1 MSGVQPPSGNLAMKA
16 GFAALCLIIL
26 LAAANYLAG
35 AILFMTF
42 FDSPGKADFFT
53 IEHAIAAQ
61 PNAQTMKKIKFSG
74 GLALLLCLGV
84 PLALVLTTRRKKP
97 DLFGN
102 ARFANLKDIQQEK
115 LDANKGVVIGK
126 FKDSFLRLGG
136 YEFVLLAA
144 PTRTGKGVGFCIP
157 NLLQFQ
163 ESVVVLDIKGENY
176 NLSSEFRRRYMGNEI
191 FYFNPF
197 SETTHRWNPLSYIST
212 NPNFRTNDLMAL
224 AAIIYP
230 ANEKDPFWSDSARN
244 LFVGLGLLVLET
256 PELPQTIGEILRQ
269 GSGKGYPV
277 DNYLKHVLAVRAA
290 SERPL
295 SNACRESLGRFLD
308 NAETTLKS
316 IVGSFS
322 APLAV
327 FGNPV
332 IDKATSGDDFDLRDV
347 RKKKMSVYLHIPA
360 GEILQASFIVNLF
373 FSQLINENVKEL
385 PEQNPA
391 LKYQCLL
398 LLDEFTAMGKVAIIA
413 KGVGYMAGYNMRL
426 AIIIQDKTQLEAV
439 YGKEDA
445 HNIVSNMGAVIYFTP
460 SQVSE
465 AEEYSKMIGNIGVK
479 STSKQ
484 LSKGGLLGGG
494 KGEGGGS
501 ETESLQSRAL
511 MLPQELLTM
520 SKDQQLVVR
529 SGIPVIQAGKIRY
542 FSDPYFSERFN
553 AVPMQEVTI
562 GSERRKVP
570 VPVKLPSGDWPVWHA
585 ALEKSDYYVHQTVPV
600 ADAGAAESATATAAA
615 TAATA
620 ATTAA
625 TTATAAATT
634 ATAAA
639 ATATAGAKT
648 GTKTAAAAPRAE
660 AQSRAVATAPAATNI
675 TADAT
680 DDRDSRDQNL
690 LDDGSAKAANPAAG
704 TTSSTA
710 AGAAASAA
718 EPWPLPDL
726 PAGFEAWGS
735 LHARL
740 SAPLP
745 MAMPPATRVA
755 KAYADSIVRY
765 WQLAKFADSLS
776 EATLMILDLNGGNA
790 VFPWQMLCCLQERL
804 ATLPFKLPPFHY
816 IACCDNEDQLALLDG
831 HPYFKRDNE
840 GYRFSAVLR
849 ATALAK
855 PQNISGG
862 NPVVVIAHELFGSL
876 EQQLLAIH
884 YGTILQA
891 EAKVIAPPAGTGSA
905 IDVTLAYEWPA
916 LTTDS
921 LNPGASAVME
931 MYKSCIN
938 SAPVMLPG
946 AALDAIDTLSELAGG
961 RFLLLSLDAAVVD
974 ERAIRLGI
982 FSAPAVLPLPA
993 PPQVMN
999 YHALAF
1005 HLRSG
1010 GAKVWQEK
1018 AAGSDLAFGVALRD
1032 DQDPAMLA
1040 ALPDLLTPLASVH
1053 SGEPAVAPAGG
1064 MTLANCLALLQQ
1076 AHYDPALFDQLF
1088 DSLQHASWQ
1097 LPTTALEQ
1105 WQQAL
1110 RRVWQLVLPLPDGQ
1124 LFYRKV
1130 AWLAM
1135 QVNYFGLAREATATG
1150 LALQDDNAD
1159 DLYLLAVCE
1168 AETGNPAGALRHLRA
1183 ALALE
1188 PAADACRQL
1197 LQQVESRL
1205 QQQQARSWFRTAIA
1219 KNGPLRLEPLDLH
1232 HAQDMFFQ
1240 YRDRQISAM
1249 TSLPPLNTL
1258 DDARN
1263 WITTQ
1268 AANPDRISCAV
1279 LHEARGFVGVVSLQH
1294 ALDAGYFHFWIGAD
1308 YQGRGFGVAAA
1319 NILLAMAAESGI
1331 RQIYTS
1337 SFGDNLRSRRALA
1350 AIGFSQ
1356 IDTTALAPNDAL
1368 LFFHLGSLTG
1378 EEAVSNGLA
1387 ALCRAIDSQFHF
1399 AARQAEAAQEV

>member
-1 MSGVQPPSGNLAMKA
+1 MSGAKPGSGKFTDKLAVKA
-16 GFAALCLIIL
+16 GAAALCLIIL

-42 FDSPGKADFFT
+42 FESPGKADFFT
-53 IEHAIAAQ
+53 IEQAIAAQ

-74 GLALLLCLGV
+74 GLALLLCLGA

-126 FKDSFLRLGG
+126 FKDQFLRLGG

-484 LSKGGLLGGG
+484 LAKGGLLGGG
-494 KGEGGGS
+494 KGDGGGS

-542 FSDPYFSERFN
+542 FNDPYFSERFN

-585 ALEKSDYYVHQTVPV
+585 ALEKSDYYLHQTVPV
-600 ADAGAAESATATAAA
+600 ADAPAAA
-615 TAATA
+615 TD
-620 ATTAA
+620 
-625 TTATAAATT
+625 
-634 ATAAA
+634 
-639 ATATAGAKT
+639 
-648 GTKTAAAAPRAE
+648 E
-660 AQSRAVATAPAATNI
+660 
-675 TADAT
+675 
-680 DDRDSRDQNL
+680 RDSSEQNPP
-690 LDDGSAKAANPAAG
+690 DDGSAEAANPAAG
-704 TTSSTA
+704 TTMATGASSSVGTSA
-710 AGAAASAA
+710 RAA

-726 PAGFEAWGS
+726 PAGFEAWGT

-745 MAMPPATRVA
+745 MAMPAATRVA

-765 WQLAKFADSLS
+765 WQLAKFAGSLND
-776 EATLMILDLNGGNA
+776 APLVILDLNGGNA

-804 ATLPFKLPPFHY
+804 ASLPFKLPPFHY
-816 IACCDNEDQLALLDG
+816 IACCDNEDQLALPGG
-831 HPYFKRDNE
+831 HPYFNRKNE
-840 GYRFSAVLR
+840 GYHFTAALR
-849 ATALAK
+849 TTILAEATTLG
-855 PQNISGG
+855 GG
-862 NPVVVIAHELFGSL
+862 NPVVVIAHELFATL

-891 EAKVIAPPAGTGSA
+891 QAKVVEPATGTGSA
-905 IDVTLAYEWPA
+905 CDVTLAWEWPKLDPA
-916 LTTDS
+916 RLNDS
-921 LNPGASAVME
+921 DSAVME
-931 MYKSCIN
+931 MYKNCIN

-946 AALDAIDTLSELAGG
+946 AALATIDTLAELTAG

-982 FSAPAVLPLPA
+982 FSAPAILPLPA
-993 PPQVMN
+993 PLPAVN

-1005 HLRSG
+1005 HLRAN

-1018 AAGSDLAFGVALRD
+1018 AADSDLGFCVALRD
-1032 DQDPAMLA
+1032 DQDPSMLA

-1053 SGEPAVAPAGG
+1053 TTEPAVAPAGG
-1064 MTLANCLALLQQ
+1064 MTQAHCLALLQQ
-1076 AHYDPALFDQLF
+1076 AQYDPALFDELF
-1088 DSLQHASWQ
+1088 GSLHQARWQ

-1124 LFYRKV
+1124 LFYCKV

-1135 QVNYFGLAREATATG
+1135 QLNDFGLAREATSTG
-1150 LALQDDNAD
+1150 MALQDDNVD

-1183 ALALE
+1183 ALALD
-1188 PAADACRQL
+1188 PAAEACRQL
-1197 LQQVESRL
+1197 LPQVESRL
-1205 QQQQARSWFRTAIA
+1205 QQQLARSWFHSAMA
-1219 KNGPLRLEPLDLH
+1219 KNGPLRLEPLGVH
-1232 HAQDMFFQ
+1232 HAHDLFFQ

-1258 DDARN
+1258 DDART

-1319 NILLAMAAESGI
+1319 RILLAMVAESGI

-1337 SFGDNLRSRRALA
+1337 SFSDNLRSRRALA
-1350 AIGFSQ
+1350 RIGFRQ
-1356 IDTTALAPNDAL
+1356 LDTTALAPNDAL

-1378 EEAVSNGLA
+1378 EEAVRDGLA
-1387 ALCRAIDSQFHF
+1387 ALCRAIDSQFRF
-1399 AARQAEAAQEV
+1399 AAREAEAA